1 MEFVPGQWQRES
13 VLAPLRVGILTLV
26 AETELTIYTYMGLP
40 QSAHSPLIKIFYR
53 G

>member
-13 VLAPLRVGILTLV
+13 VLAPLTESEYLTLV

-40 QSAHSPLIKIFYR
+40 QSAHSPLIKIFYS
-53 G
+53 